1 MIIRHKNGKDLGEP
15 NWRISINING
25 EIITIKTENF
35 KYGFRIGEDWDKIA
49 VFNSSHGQYE
59 EYVSV
64 ITKYPNKMEGF
75 KPLMIEKLY
84 EIINKNIKLQN
95 QILLREKDK
104 LARYENHLTSD
115 LFKVI

>member
-1 MIIRHKNGKDLGEP
+1 MDLGSGK
-15 NWRISINING
+15 IG
-25 EIITIKTENF
+25 IKLLFLILHMVNMR
-35 KYGFRIGEDWDKIA
+35 K
-49 VFNSSHGQYE
+49 
-59 EYVSV
+59 YVSV

-115 LFKVI
+115 LFKVIYRKKN